1 MSGQAHAV
9 GGARSLAPLC
19 LEQHRVELTT
29 FCRRMLGSSEAEDAV
44 QETFIRAWRS
54 SERFEGRASLR
65 SWLYR
70 IATNVCL
77 DALEGRKRRARPIDP
92 GLANE
97 RASLEAVHNGLDP
110 GDRGPE
116 DAVLAHEAV
125 RLAFGTALQHLAPKQ
140 RAVLILREVLRWQAS
155 EVADLLGTSVP
166 SVNSALQRAR
176 ARLGAADTGPT
187 KPPAGDRASAELLTR
202 YVDAFERY
210 DMDAFTSVLHEDGTR
225 RRRRPRVD
233 DR

>member
-1 MSGQAHAV
+1 MRGQAHAV
-9 GGARSLAPLC
+9 GGARSLVPLC
-19 LEQHRVELTT
+19 LEQHRVELTA
-29 FCRRMLGSSEAEDAV
+29 FCQRMLGSSEAEDAV

-77 DALEGRKRRARPIDP
+77 DVLEGRKRRARPIDP

-97 RASLEAVHNGLDP
+97 RASLEAARDGLNP

-116 DAVLAHEAV
+116 DAVLAHESV
-125 RLAFGTALQHLAPKQ
+125 RLAFGTALHHLPPRQ

-176 ARLGAADTGPT
+176 ARLEASDTTLTPT
-187 KPPAGDRASAELLTR
+187 VDTARPELLAR
-202 YVDAFERY
+202 YVDAFKRY
-210 DMDAFTSVLHEDGTR
+210 DMDAFISVLHEDGTR